1 MKYFFELSLRDTTK
15 ATAILND
22 QLSREFKINSIKWD
36 YSNSF
41 IVDTDLADLPDLE
54 LEIAEILTD
63 CKIEFWV
70 TTECGTCLG
79 EGKIE
84 VMNCHDQSNECC
96 GGCTML
102 VDCCDCDVEGKIKI
116 EF

>member
-22 QLSREFKINSIKWD
+22 QLSKELKLNSIKWD
-36 YSNSF
+36 YSNTF
-41 IVDTDLADLPDLE
+41 TVDTDLADLPDLE
-54 LEIAEILTD
+54 YEIAEILTD

-70 TTECGTCLG
+70 KTECESCDGYG
-79 EGKIE
+79 HYE
-84 VMNCHDQSNECC
+84 VMACHDQSNECC
-96 GGCTML
+96 GGCFSEQKCS
-102 VDCCDCDVEGKIKI
+102 DCEEGKIEI